1 METHKNTSAGL
12 VFAAFAAIYL
22 IWGST
27 YFAIW
32 VGLKTLPP
40 FLLSGLRF
48 GLAGAVLLGWR
59 LASGERPALR
69 DLVFHA
75 LIGTVMLGLGTGAV
89 VWSEQYISSGLAA
102 IVVAS
107 MPFWFVALNRR
118 QWSVNFANW
127 VIPAGVAIG
136 FLGILMLFGAKNAL
150 PGAASSTTQTLAM
163 LVLIG
168 GCISWAGGSLT
179 LKYRPTPTSPLL
191 NAGTQM
197 LGAGIFS
204 LLVSGFAGE
213 WSGFSFAS
221 VSLESWLGLAY
232 LIAFG
237 SWLGYLSYVWL
248 LGIRSPVQVGTY
260 AYVNP
265 VVAVFLGW
273 VFAGEPFEARQVLA
287 LAVILSGVLLINL
300 PKYKFLKMS
309 GV

>member
-69 DLVFHA
+69 DIAFHA
-75 LIGTVMLGLGTGAV
+75 LVGTVMLGLGTGAV

-107 MPFWFVALNRR
+107 MPFWFVALDRR
-118 QWSVNFANW
+118 QWAVNFANW

-136 FLGILMLFGAKNAL
+136 FLGVLMLFGAKNAL
-150 PGAASSTTQTLAM
+150 SGAGQTLAM

-213 WSGFSFAS
+213 WPGFSFAS
-221 VSLESWLGLAY
+221 VSPESWLGLAY

>member
-1 METHKNTSAGL
+1 METHKNASAGL

-69 DLVFHA
+69 DLAFHA
-75 LIGTVMLGLGTGAV
+75 LVGTVMLGLGTGAV

-107 MPFWFVALNRR
+107 MPFWFVALDRR
-118 QWSVNFANW
+118 QWAVNFANW

-150 PGAASSTTQTLAM
+150 PGAAQTLAM

-213 WSGFSFAS
+213 WPGFSFAS

-265 VVAVFLGW
+265 VVAVFFGW